1 MKLFIGFDIQ
11 HSDIRLLL
19 AAKGAAAQSARLH
32 FTSRIFTDAFFQ
44 EATRLLDD
52 FFEGIPSARHQ
63 PAFVVLP
70 SAAVGLETFNLP
82 NMSRARAQVAL
93 DTELKNLYEDR
104 LKTKKINRFL
114 LVQNKDYSIY
124 GAIYFDKTLVS
135 RIYKML
141 TDVKM
146 IPRLTTYAGNALL
159 DSALG
164 MSARLR
170 GKSFLFAD
178 VQKGNTV
185 ITLCSKGKTM
195 GTTNLPHG
203 YDILSEEEVF
213 SEYMITDHVAAEIAV
228 INAREA
234 ARAKALTQA
243 GADTYAEEPA
253 QTQAAEVAKSE
264 TAEDPDDEDFSEEG
278 GLKAVEEG
286 DAPAA
291 EQEKVKSSKNK
302 IYRKIPKRY
311 PKFMTREVP
320 QTPEGVLYENFRIL
334 LKWMLLYARQA
345 ETAEYLSKPEFIV
358 VNLPPKYSH
367 LTEQANEEQKQ
378 CGGLLLRPF
387 VPAEKLPEQ
396 VRENLDL
403 YGCTYAKHYNANHNY

>member
-32 FTSRIFTDAFFQ
+32 FISRIFTDAFFQ

-264 TAEDPDDEDFSEEG
+264 TTEDPDDEDFSEEG

-291 EQEKVKSSKNK
+291 EQEKVKSS
-302 IYRKIPKRY
+302 
-311 PKFMTREVP
+311 
-320 QTPEGVLYENFRIL
+320 
-334 LKWMLLYARQA
+334 
-345 ETAEYLSKPEFIV
+345 
-358 VNLPPKYSH
+358 
-367 LTEQANEEQKQ
+367 
-378 CGGLLLRPF
+378 
-387 VPAEKLPEQ
+387 
-396 VRENLDL
+396 
-403 YGCTYAKHYNANHNY
+403 